1 MHAKDWLIVH
11 LYINMD
17 WVSKSVYRHVQWK
30 QNVYTALHWMD
41 SAYTWPLLLQASQST
56 LHHPF
61 VLIVA
66 NGLCFSCIKL
76 LMDPLKC
83 NWDWICGRSVCLL
96 AASNL
101 PKLDE
106 KEGSNNA
113 GTTNPLF
120 CFLHSQS
127 PDDANIRYEIDWTLL
142 LTLPKCTCLEIITTL
157 FICATSFHKRDKALF
172 HDYLGWFLTKWLPY
186 PGNRHIGEQNI
197 WQAGITNIS
206 VQRSNEQ
213 EKWRALIQWL
223 SPASCFAKIL
233 SCQRNWHHCNG
244 RNKAVRNKAQKE
256 PTESNP
262 ILSAL
267 FRDILPFK

>member
-113 GTTNPLF
+113 GTTRPTHFSASYILRA
-120 CFLHSQS
+120 QMM
-127 PDDANIRYEIDWTLL
+127 
-142 LTLPKCTCLEIITTL
+142 LTLDMRLTGHFCWLYPNVHVWRSSQLLSFVPPVSTKETKHYFMII
-157 FICATSFHKRDKALF
+157 
-172 HDYLGWFLTKWLPY
+172 
-186 PGNRHIGEQNI
+186 
-197 WQAGITNIS
+197 
-206 VQRSNEQ
+206 
-213 EKWRALIQWL
+213 
-223 SPASCFAKIL
+223 
-233 SCQRNWHHCNG
+233 
-244 RNKAVRNKAQKE
+244 
-256 PTESNP
+256 
-262 ILSAL
+262 
-267 FRDILPFK
+267 